1 MRNSSAPSSDDRQA
15 TYVEVRDAFVLVCPP
30 VRNLVARSTPI
41 CEASVMSLDV
51 LATEDAAKALEHGRK
66 FLESEPVVHNLVL
79 TLLTA
84 RVRRPEPGRY
94 WLAVRGGEVCGVAF
108 QSPLD
113 FVITITP
120 MDAEIA
126 ERLVDSIV
134 SAGLRPPGVSGEAG
148 SAARLAGY
156 WTERTKSAA
165 RPVRGERLYEIA
177 DVSTDAMFGTG
188 SCRRATDGDR
198 ALLTDWFHGF
208 RVDTGERPV
217 QDPARTVA
225 DRVAA
230 GHFWTW
236 DDGGPVAMAA
246 LTEPVAEVRRV
257 QAVYTPPENRHR
269 GYASALVATLSMNT
283 LRSGCRC
290 VLYTD
295 LGNPTSNSIYRKI
308 GYNAVAE
315 VTRYA
320 FD

>member
-1 MRNSSAPSSDDRQA
+1 
-15 TYVEVRDAFVLVCPP
+15 
-30 VRNLVARSTPI
+30 
-41 CEASVMSLDV
+41 MSLHV
-51 LATEDAAKALEHGRK
+51 LATEDAAEVLESGRK
-66 FLESEPVVHNLVL
+66 SLESEPVLHNLVL

-94 WLAVRGGEVCGVAF
+94 WLAVRDDDVAGVAF

-126 ERLVDSIV
+126 EALVDTIV
-134 SAGLRPPGVSGEAG
+134 AAGVYQPGVSGEAG
-148 SAARLAGY
+148 SAARFAGF
-156 WTERTKSAA
+156 WTERRKSAA

-177 DVSTDAMFGTG
+177 DVSAPATSG
-188 SCRRATDGDR
+188 SGFCRRASEADH
-198 ALLTDWFHGF
+198 ALLTEWFRGF
-208 RVDTGERPV
+208 RADTGEGPV
-217 QDPARTVA
+217 LDPARTVA

-230 GHFWTW
+230 GHFWIW
-236 DDGGPVAMAA
+236 EHDGPVAMAA
-246 LTEPVAEVRRV
+246 VTEPVAQVRRV
-257 QAVYTPPENRHR
+257 QAVYTPPDSRHR
-269 GYASALVATLSMNT
+269 GFASALVATLSANT

-295 LGNPTSNSIYRKI
+295 LANPTSNSIYRKI
-308 GYNAVAE
+308 GYSAVAE